1 MGCNFD
7 RSPPSLTSYGILL
20 RCIIPI
26 PHCLGE
32 LVAMVRN
39 QKLMRDRQFLAMGLR
54 RDRAVKLGALVAAT
68 ALWLGG
74 IAPAL
79 DHAVGR
85 SSMAQAQSGGSITLD
100 ADVQEAN
107 AQTGVVTARG
117 NVRVDYPGR
126 QIKAT
131 AQQAQYF
138 SKERRMVLT
147 GNVLVTQAGS
157 NSIRGEVVTYLI
169 DEARFV
175 ALPKTSQQV
184 RSVYVVPDS
193 PAP

>member
-1 MGCNFD
+1 MARDSQLTHSAHNPLPS
-7 RSPPSLTSYGILL
+7 SPKPRLVWAMSGWTMSRGSLA
-20 RCIIPI
+20 R
-26 PHCLGE
+26 
-32 LVAMVRN
+32 
-39 QKLMRDRQFLAMGLR
+39 
-54 RDRAVKLGALVAAT
+54 LGALGAAT
-68 ALWLGG
+68 VLWLGG
-74 IAPAL
+74 VAPAL
-79 DHAVGR
+79 DQAVGR
-85 SSMAQAQSGGSITLD
+85 SNMAQAQSGSSITLD
-100 ADVQEAN
+100 ADVQEAH

-147 GNVLVTQAGS
+147 GNVLITQAGS

-175 ALPKTSQQV
+175 ALPKSSQQV

-193 PAP
+193 PPAP